1 MVTIVTSFGRLHRL
15 DAMGQHTYRM
25 PIVRELPAPPPAA
38 GVTSSTW

>member
-1 MVTIVTSFGRLHRL
+1 MVAIVTSFGRL
-15 DAMGQHTYRM
+15 GQHTYRM